1 MIRRLGGIENGIMKF
16 NSICSLNINKMKKL
30 IIIFSFV
37 IMSCM
42 SMNAGVSKEFM
53 KKIIDEIKIALRG
66 EVIKS
71 EIDKCGDKSTM
82 ISLPISITYF
92 DITVELNKT
101 ILDLSDRYSFIC
113 PWQFVDDMSCLT
125 CYGVAK
131 DYSGDVLCLLYL
143 EKDNILNV
151 MESKLDRFPD
161 MKVLIPKTQSET
173 LINLIKSG
181 IVFCGKGFIMETDS
195 KSSIDTYVI
204 MLPTND
210 DSKMKALLN
219 PIFNILNKQGELIQN
234 WTKEG
239 NGHLNC
245 AYSVDFS
252 DGSQTYFIFN
262 FIDNKKILYFSI
274 GINMS
279 K

>member
-1 MIRRLGGIENGIMKF
+1 
-16 NSICSLNINKMKKL
+16 
-30 IIIFSFV
+30 
-37 IMSCM
+37 M